1 MKKLKP
7 GEIIQQAEGL
17 SLRTIA
23 GCGLESAENVLQL
36 ALEKVI
42 AKKRAIL
49 RKYNKV

>member
-7 GEIIQQAEGL
+7 GEVIQQAESL

-23 GCGLESAENVLQL
+23 GCGIESAEQVLRL